1 MNNTIYTF
9 GHSNHSIEEFIK
21 LVKLHNVNCVCD
33 VRSSPFSKFVP
44 HFNKDNFKRE
54 LNNVGIQYIEMGK
67 EFGARRIEANLLT
80 NGIVDF
86 DKVAK
91 DKTFQSGI
99 ERVMKGLKKDYVM
112 TFICAEKDPIDCHR
126 NILVAKNLQDHG
138 IKVLHILFDGSI
150 EDNSRTEQRL
160 VEKFIPIEERLYS
173 NDLFGKI
180 TLIDESNNL
189 AKAYQEA
196 NRKIGY
202 RTGDEEE

>member
-1 MNNTIYTF
+1 MSKTVYTF
-9 GHSNHSIEEFIK
+9 GHSNHSIEEFIR
-21 LVKLHNVNCVCD
+21 LVKLHNINCVCD

-54 LNNVGIQYIEMGK
+54 LNNVGIQYIEMGN
-67 EFGARRIEANLLT
+67 EFGARRNETNLLT

-150 EDNSRTEQRL
+150 EDNLRTEQRL

-180 TLIDESNNL
+180 KLIDESNNL
-189 AKAYQEA
+189 VKAYKEA